1 MNKRQALG
9 ALAEDLLIR
18 LGQMR
23 EHEARYGS
31 HLAETGTADHDRL
44 MLGYEELEYRLQR
57 IAYRGVK
64 RKAKVKPPDPN
75 QAALFE

>member
-1 MNKRQALG
+1 MNKRQALS
-9 ALAEDLLIR
+9 ALAEDLLIK

-23 EHEARYGS
+23 EQEERYGS
-31 HLAETGTADHDRL
+31 HLAEKGTADHDRL

-64 RKAKVKPPDPN
+64 RKARVAQPDPN
-75 QAALFE
+75 QVALFE